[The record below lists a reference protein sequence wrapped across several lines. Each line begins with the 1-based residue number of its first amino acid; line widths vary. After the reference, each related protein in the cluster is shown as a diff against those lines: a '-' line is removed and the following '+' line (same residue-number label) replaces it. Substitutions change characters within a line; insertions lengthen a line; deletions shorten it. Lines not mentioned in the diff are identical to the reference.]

1 MFRIDTSKTCIEIT
15 ICIKEN
21 QRIDKIKQGS
31 TSRNKTNKKI
41 SGTQRNANLIYSVN
55 APFLF
60 FLFFSFSLF
69 SFFVLLRCKLRKL
82 DLPNILS

>member
-31 TSRNKTNKKI
+31 TSRNKKIKQKNKWNTKKCKI
-41 SGTQRNANLIYSVN
+41 
-55 APFLF
+55 
-60 FLFFSFSLF
+60 
-69 SFFVLLRCKLRKL
+69 
-82 DLPNILS
+82 

>member
-31 TSRNKTNKKI
+31 TSSNKNLNKKI
-41 SGTQRNANLIYSVN
+41 SGTQRNAKSNLLCECPFSFFSL
-55 APFLF
+55 FLF
-60 FLFFSFSLF
+60 FLFSFSYVVN
-69 SFFVLLRCKLRKL
+69 FV
-82 DLPNILS
+82 N